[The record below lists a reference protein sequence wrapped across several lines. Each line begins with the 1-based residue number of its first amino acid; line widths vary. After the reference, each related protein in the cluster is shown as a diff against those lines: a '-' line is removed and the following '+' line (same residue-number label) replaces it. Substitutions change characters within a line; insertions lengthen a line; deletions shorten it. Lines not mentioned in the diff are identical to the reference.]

1 MTIFFVFAALL
12 VALCLLWLLQGL
24 FREKNTNSSD
34 LETVNVTLARE
45 RRATLD
51 AALGD
56 GSIDQ
61 ATYDYERE
69 QLEYDLAADLT
80 LDDNRNTKQRG
91 GHIAAA
97 ILVAVFV
104 PVAAGALYL
113 QIGNPGAITQDR
125 QLAQT
130 GEQQPASASTQNGGA
145 NPQAPALAQL
155 LPQLEQR
162 LEAEPDDLEG
172 WRLLGRSYL
181 SVREFEKARTAF
193 ANALALDESST
204 TTMAQLAE
212 SIAMTRNGD
221 LSGEPMVLLE
231 RSQAIDPTHEHS
243 LWLISIGRQQAGE
256 HEAALQG
263 FDQLTSISGDD
274 PEALATIE
282 QMRSQS
288 LQALG
293 QSGIRAAPEEPSASS
308 DQDQAAPDNA
318 DVTAISVT
326 VSLSESAL
334 ANADPTQSVFIY
346 ATATTGPPM
355 PLAVSRHTVS
365 ELPLTVTLDSTM
377 AMIPTMTLDSFDNV
391 TVGARVSK
399 TGNPIAQ
406 SGDWFSEMGDVDIQ
420 NVENVEL
427 VIDQQEP

>member
-1 MTIFFVFAALL
+1 MTIFFISAALL
-12 VALCLLWLLQGL
+12 VVLCLLWLLLGL
-24 FREKNTNSSD
+24 FREKNSHGSD

-51 AALGD
+51 AAIAD

-61 ATYDYERE
+61 ATFDYESE
-69 QLEYDLAADLT
+69 QLAYDLAADLS
-80 LDDNRNTKQRG
+80 LDDKASTTQRR

-97 ILVAVFV
+97 ILVTIFV

-113 QIGNPGAITQDR
+113 QIGNPAAITQDR

-130 GEQQPASASTQNGGA
+130 GGQQPAGPASQNGGA
-145 NPQAPALAQL
+145 NPQAPALTQL

-162 LEAEPDDLEG
+162 LEANPDDLEG

-193 ANALALDESST
+193 ANALALDENNT

-221 LSGEPMVLLE
+221 LSGEPMTLLE

-243 LWLISIGRQQAGE
+243 LWLISIGRQQAGD
-256 HEAALQG
+256 HTAALQG
-263 FDQLTSISGDD
+263 FDQLTRISGDD
-274 PEALATIE
+274 PDALATIE

-288 LQALG
+288 IQALG
-293 QSGIRAAPEEPSASS
+293 QSGIRAVPEEASASG
-308 DQDQAAPDNA
+308 DQEQAAPNNT

-326 VSLSESAL
+326 VSLSENAL

-406 SGDWFSEMGDVDIQ
+406 SGDWFSEVGDINIQ

>member
-1 MTIFFVFAALL
+1 MIIFFVFAALL
-12 VALCLLWLLQGL
+12 VVLCLLWLLQGL
-24 FREKNTNSSD
+24 FREKTTNSRD
-34 LETVNVTLARE
+34 LETVNVILARE

-51 AALGD
+51 AAIAD

-80 LDDNRNTKQRG
+80 LDDNSSTQQRG

-130 GEQQPASASTQNGGA
+130 GEQQAAGGA
-145 NPQAPALAQL
+145 SPQDPALAQL

-162 LEAEPDDLEG
+162 LEAEPDDIEG

-181 SVREFEKARTAF
+181 SVREFDKARNAF
-193 ANALALDESST
+193 SKALALDENNT

-221 LSGEPMVLLE
+221 LSGEPMELLA
-231 RSQAIDPTHEHS
+231 RSQAIDPGHEHS
-243 LWLISIGRQQAGE
+243 LWLISIGRQQAGD
-256 HEAALQG
+256 HTAALQG
-263 FDQLTSISGDD
+263 FDQLTRISSDD
-274 PEALATIE
+274 PAALATIE

-288 LQALG
+288 VQALG
-293 QSGIRAAPEEPSASS
+293 QSGIRTAPEQPSASG
-308 DQDQAAPDNA
+308 DQDQAPSDNT

-326 VSLSESAL
+326 VSLSDNAL
-334 ANADPTQSVFIY
+334 ANADPSQSVFIY

-406 SGDWFSEMGDVDIQ
+406 SGDWFSEIGDIDIK